1 MAGDKCAKYMAYF
14 KHEDL
19 PQSSVITRMDSLD
32 DKMGCGGAML
42 GDEWADWQATD
53 HAATSIRH
61 VISKLLLLSWNLKG
75 VNPNV

>member
-1 MAGDKCAKYMAYF
+1 
-14 KHEDL
+14 
-19 PQSSVITRMDSLD
+19 MDSLD